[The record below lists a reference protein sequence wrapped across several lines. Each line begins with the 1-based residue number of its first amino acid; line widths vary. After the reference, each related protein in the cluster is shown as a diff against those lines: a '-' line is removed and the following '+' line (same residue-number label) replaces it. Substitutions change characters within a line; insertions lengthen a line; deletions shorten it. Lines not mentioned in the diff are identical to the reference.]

1 MKLSMDKFYSF
12 FNRFKKLVKLID
24 RETKMNLVIR
34 SVLGALLFSL
44 LSLLIPALIIINMF
58 INTKLTFLL
67 AILSVI
73 LVMSFSFIYYYF
85 YYRLLKNYHPKLENI
100 NTTIPQYV
108 ESSIISFI
116 FLVIGIIVLSFI
128 F

>member
-1 MKLSMDKFYSF
+1 MKLSMDKFYRF
-12 FNRFKKLVKLID
+12 FDRFKKLVKLID
-24 RETKMNLVIR
+24 RETKMNNVIK
-34 SVLGALLFSL
+34 SVLGALLISL
-44 LSLLIPALIIINMF
+44 LCLLIPGLIIINMF
-58 INTKLTFLL
+58 INTKLNLIL
-67 AILSVI
+67 AIFSVL

-100 NTTIPQYV
+100 NTRIPQLV